1 MRMTQNEF
9 LNYLENEKINPIV
22 IMDYLCSNYSYTSY
36 SLQSVAIAKF
46 CNDLG
51 IDTLIGDEM
60 GSLKNGGLIY
70 YSNDIKRIKVSKS
83 LAFDEQRYI
92 ILYLVGKFLMHYKYF
107 KNGGEFLATGKLNE
121 NFDVT
126 YEVVDYKP
134 FNVLNEKT
142 KDYNNI
148 VYFPTKK

>member
-9 LNYLENEKINPIV
+9 LNYLENEQVNPIV

-36 SLQSVAIAKF
+36 SLQSVAIAQF

-51 IDTLIGDEM
+51 IATLVSDDM

-70 YSNDIKRIKVSKS
+70 YSNDNKRIMVSKS
-83 LAFDEQRYI
+83 LTFDEQRYV
-92 ILYLVGKFLMHYKYF
+92 ILYLMGKFLTHYKYF
-107 KNGGEFLATGKLNE
+107 KNGGEFLASGKLNE
-121 NFDVT
+121 NYDVI
-126 YEVVDYKP
+126 YKVAEYKP
-134 FNVLNEKT
+134 FNNSKEKT